1 MIREATFDDLAQIEE
16 IAIRATKIMN
26 SEGSDQWDKSYPTIT
41 HFHSDIKAGSL
52 FVYEN
57 EGHIIGAIA
66 IDRSFAPEYKSST
79 LRWETKQESSGTF
92 HRLVVDPLAQK
103 GGIAKALILFAEQ
116 LFKSAGLLSLQVD
129 TYSLNKKAQ
138 RLFEKLG
145 YVNVGTLQFE
155 NKKMS
160 FYGFEKKL

>member
-1 MIREATFDDLAQIEE
+1 M
-16 IAIRATKIMN
+16 
-26 SEGSDQWDKSYPTIT
+26 DKSYPTIA
-41 HFHSDIKAGSL
+41 HFRSDIKASSL

-57 EGHIIGAIA
+57 RGQIIGAIA

-79 LRWETKQESSGTF
+79 LRWETDQESSGTF

-116 LFKSAGLLSLQVD
+116 LFKNNGLSSLQVD
-129 TYSLNKKAQ
+129 TYSLNDKAQ

-145 YVNVGTLQFE
+145 YVNVGTLHFE
-155 NKKMS
+155 NKKTY
-160 FYGFEKKL
+160 FFGFEKKL